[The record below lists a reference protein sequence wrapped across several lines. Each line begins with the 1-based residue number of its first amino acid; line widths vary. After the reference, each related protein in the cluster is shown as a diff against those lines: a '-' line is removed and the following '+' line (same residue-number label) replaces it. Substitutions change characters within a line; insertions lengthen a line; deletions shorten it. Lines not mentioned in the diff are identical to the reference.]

1 MVCFSRNSG
10 SGSRQGL
17 PGSRPRWPPR
27 CQCLSLKRVWGR
39 CSHDVANSFR
49 RQTRLGNLT
58 RPQHTSACRRQA
70 AAERVRLRSYRIAIT
85 NSGLSAAARN
95 CGVCMPKMPLWLF
108 MWVLMFSVS
117 FFLTQFVLSYLIIST
132 PLPTTT
138 TSSSGFK
145 RISIRVYAGEIE
157 YTGIYQERARVGES
171 YRFTNERSL
180 LMVLF
185 LYWKV

>member
-27 CQCLSLKRVWGR
+27 CQCLSLKRVWGS

-95 CGVCMPKMPLWLF
+95 CGICMPKMPLWLF

-117 FFLTQFVLSYLIIST
+117 FFLHNLFCHIS
-132 PLPTTT
+132 
-138 TSSSGFK
+138 
-145 RISIRVYAGEIE
+145 
-157 YTGIYQERARVGES
+157 
-171 YRFTNERSL
+171 
-180 LMVLF
+180 LF
-185 LYWKV
+185 LLLFLLLLLVVVALKELALEYMPEK